1 MMRYGPPLPTP
12 VRLDQVQPT
21 IDARPARLRARSVIG
36 HPATRPLV
44 GAAVLAGVGYALW
57 SSWHDLAW
65 DGLPAGF
72 QPLPLAF
79 TLILRLTISGIMA
92 MTWLVLFRS
101 IGGRLGECE
110 AFHVYL
116 VSTIAKYLPGKVMLV
131 AGRAMMVQERGQSAA
146 LGMSS
151 TVLEA
156 GFSLLG
162 AACVGITA
170 FVLAQ
175 GQTWSEHGGL
185 IGWAVFAMLL
195 VLVPGLIGLHP
206 RILGPSLQIASRIAP
221 RRMALNLGAAPA
233 YRTSLLVFSAHVLSR
248 AIGACALFSVVRS
261 VYPVDMGWLPL
272 LAGASAAS
280 YLFGFA
286 LPFAPAGL
294 GAREGMLTL
303 VLATVMPAPVAAI
316 ISVLDRIVSILA
328 ELLAAGLA
336 MLAAGRRGQMT
347 REALP
352 MPVAGPT
359 AVTAPELPA
368 P

>member
-1 MMRYGPPLPTP
+1 VL
-12 VRLDQVQPT
+12 
-21 IDARPARLRARSVIG
+21 G
-36 HPATRPLV
+36 HPAVTSTFGV
-44 GAAVLAGVGYALW
+44 VVLAAAGYALW
-57 SSWHDLAW
+57 SSWRDLAW
-65 DGLPAGF
+65 DALPAEL
-72 QPLPLAF
+72 QPGPLA
-79 TLILRLTISGIMA
+79 LALLLRLSTAGLMA
-92 MTWLVLFRS
+92 MTWLVLFRG
-101 IGGRLGECE
+101 IGGQLSERD
-110 AFHVYL
+110 AFQVYL

-131 AGRAMMVQERGQSAA
+131 AGRAMMVQERGQSAT
-146 LGMSS
+146 LGMTS

-175 GQTWSEHGGL
+175 GQAWSEHGGL

-195 VLVPGLIGLHP
+195 LLVPGLIGLHP
-206 RILGPSLQIASRIAP
+206 RILGPALRIASGIAP
-221 RRMALNLGAAPA
+221 RRLALNLGAAPA
-233 YRTSLLVFSAHVLSR
+233 YRTSLLVFAAHVLSR
-248 AIGACALFSVVRS
+248 AVGACALFSVVRS
-261 VYPVDMGWLPL
+261 VYPVDVGWLPL

-303 VLATVMPAPVAAI
+303 VLATVMPVPVAAI
-316 ISVLDRIVSILA
+316 VSVLDRIVTVLA

-336 MLAAGRRGQMT
+336 MLVAGRRGQVAPG
-347 REALP
+347 ALSRP
-352 MPVAGPT
+352 ATGPAAT
-359 AVTAPELPA
+359 MAPEHPA

>member
-1 MMRYGPPLPTP
+1 VL
-12 VRLDQVQPT
+12 
-21 IDARPARLRARSVIG
+21 G
-36 HPATRPLV
+36 HPAVTSTFGV
-44 GAAVLAGVGYALW
+44 VVLAAAGYALW
-57 SSWHDLAW
+57 SSWRDLAW
-65 DGLPAGF
+65 DALPAELRSG
-72 QPLPLAF
+72 PLA
-79 TLILRLTISGIMA
+79 LALLLRLSLSGLMA
-92 MTWLVLFRS
+92 MTWLVLFRG
-101 IGGRLGECE
+101 IGGQLGERD

-131 AGRAMMVQERGQSAA
+131 AGRAMMVQERGQSAT
-146 LGMSS
+146 LGMTS

-175 GQTWSEHGGL
+175 GQAWSEHGGL
-185 IGWAVFAMLL
+185 NGWAVFAMLL
-195 VLVPGLIGLHP
+195 LLVPGLIGLHP
-206 RILGPSLQIASRIAP
+206 RILGPALQIATGIAP

-233 YRTSLLVFSAHVLSR
+233 YRTSLLVFAAHVLSR
-248 AIGACALFSVVRS
+248 AVGACALFSVVGS
-261 VYPVDMGWLPL
+261 VYPIDVGWLPL

-303 VLATVMPAPVAAI
+303 VLATVMPVPVAAI
-316 ISVLDRIVSILA
+316 VSVLDRIVTVLA

-336 MLAAGRRGQMT
+336 VLVAGRRGQ
-347 REALP
+347 A
-352 MPVAGPT
+352 
-359 AVTAPELPA
+359 APGAPSRPA
-368 P
+368 PGPATITVPEHPAP